1 MLRGDALAVGHRT
14 EFTLAGGNAWCARAA
29 ATTPIVNYG
38 MGASDTGEG
47 NRIQTQAGTGTH
59 HLVVNTKQSVV
70 LASGAG
76 ATDSVYY
83 LSGAT
88 QLGKVLF
95 TAGAMNDAALYAR
108 NEAGSVTLDA
118 TAWNAPVTLASHGGF
133 NILKGNTSNVSFVVQ
148 QPAVTGARASSRWR
162 RPAAATTR
170 CRSSST
176 PPRATGSAP
185 AVSTSLSELLQANGA
200 LVGVKMDTNTDNVG
214 YVLDLG
220 DKGVVDIDPGKA
232 AAGRNVTVKGRD
244 LHGRA

>member
-1 MLRGDALAVGHRT
+1 MRSGGGDNT
-14 EFTLAGGNAWCARAA
+14 Y
-29 ATTPIVNYG
+29 IVNYG

-88 QLGKVLF
+88 RQQVLF

-118 TAWNAPVTLASHGGF
+118 TAGTRP
-133 NILKGNTSNVSFVVQ
+133 
-148 QPAVTGARASSRWR
+148 SRW
-162 RPAAATTR
+162 PATAA
-170 CRSSST
+170 
-176 PPRATGSAP
+176 
-185 AVSTSLSELLQANGA
+185 STS
-200 LVGVKMDTNTDNVG
+200 
-214 YVLDLG
+214 
-220 DKGVVDIDPGKA
+220 
-232 AAGRNVTVKGRD
+232 
-244 LHGRA
+244 